1 MAEKEDAKPIEKE
14 SEVVSRL
21 SKQNEEYVKEV
32 RAEIM
37 NVIRSWMN

>member
-1 MAEKEDAKPIEKE
+1 MTEKEDTKPIEKE

-32 RAEIM
+32 GAEIM

>member
-1 MAEKEDAKPIEKE
+1 MTEKEDIKPIEKE

-32 RAEIM
+32 GAEIM